1 MSIVAIAMCVAG
13 AAAFLISIA
22 VAAGDIVR
30 ARRFEKI
37 LALTNV
43 SFAVPLAMFGALH
56 LFGPQ
61 FVTNIVPAYMPWRM
75 FWVFFVGCAL
85 IAASV
90 SIATKTGVRWSGV
103 LFGVMMFSFV
113 AMIHLPG
120 AIAQRDNRILWTIVC
135 RELSFGGAGLI
146 LAGYASVGRVFV
158 TAAMLVFGVEHF
170 LHPTGLPGVPLVKQ
184 TPGWVP
190 AREFMD
196 YVTGAALLL
205 GGASVLFRRATRR
218 VTASVG
224 AWILLLVL
232 VVYVPVLISALGSH
246 TTAVEV
252 EGLNYFADTLLFAGA
267 ILAAARDAS

>member
-1 MSIVAIAMCVAG
+1 MSIVAIAMCSAG
-13 AAAFLISIA
+13 AAVFLIGIA
-22 VAAGDIVR
+22 AAGRDIVR
-30 ARRFEKI
+30 ARGLEKI

-43 SFAVPLAMFGALH
+43 CFAVPLAVFGALH

-75 FWVFFVGCAL
+75 FWVYFVGCAL
-85 IAASV
+85 IAVSV
-90 SIATKTGVRWSGV
+90 SIGTKTAVRWSGV

-120 AIAQRDNRILWTIVC
+120 AIAQRNNRILWTIVF

-158 TAAMLVFGVEHF
+158 TAAILVFGVEHF

-184 TPGWVP
+184 TPAWVP
-190 AREFMD
+190 ARELVG
-196 YVTGAALLL
+196 YVTGAALLV
-205 GGASVLFRRATRR
+205 GGASVLFRRTTRR
-218 VTASVG
+218 VTACVG
-224 AWILLLVL
+224 AWILLLV
-232 VVYVPVLISALGSH
+232 VVIYGPVLISGLQSH

-267 ILAAARDAS
+267 ILALARDAS